1 MVNRT
6 GVRDYIVE
14 SENRKM
20 ENSIQIFE
28 NSSLGTVRTVMIKD
42 EIWFVGKD
50 VATILGYKNQNR
62 DITRHVEEE
71 DRINLTSETQYHF
84 GIELGQRGG
93 WLINES
99 GLYSLILSSKL
110 PTAKEFKKWITSEV
124 IPSIRKHGA
133 YVTDDLLTQMLAD
146 PTTYIK
152 TLQALADEKKAK
164 EEALRIAQEK
174 QLVIEEQQA
183 EIEEM
188 KPKSIYCDKILKCSN
203 LTVVRDIAKD
213 YGYSSQKFN
222 ILLKDF
228 GIQYKTQGKS
238 GKWCPT
244 AKYQDKGIMKSET
257 YDINNNYAKVTYKWT
272 QQGRLFLYEFLKERG
287 ILPVC
292 ERMEL
297 EQLEE
302 A

>member
-1 MVNRT
+1 
-6 GVRDYIVE
+6 
-14 SENRKM
+14 
-20 ENSIQIFE
+20 
-28 NSSLGTVRTVMIKD
+28 
-42 EIWFVGKD
+42 
-50 VATILGYKNQNR
+50 
-62 DITRHVEEE
+62 
-71 DRINLTSETQYHF
+71 
-84 GIELGQRGG
+84 
-93 WLINES
+93 
-99 GLYSLILSSKL
+99 
-110 PTAKEFKKWITSEV
+110 
-124 IPSIRKHGA
+124 
-133 YVTDDLLTQMLAD
+133 MLAD
-146 PTTYIK
+146 PNTYIK

-164 EEALRIAQEK
+164 EEALRVAREK
-174 QLVIEEQQA
+174 QLVIEAQQA

-228 GIQYKTQGKS
+228 GIQYKTQGKN

-244 AKYQDKGIMKSET
+244 AEYQDKGIMKTET

-272 QQGRLFLYEFLKERG
+272 QQGRLFLYEFLKDRG

-302 A
+302 V